1 MKLEYKASNIR
12 KTERE
17 NGKNFFAVIS
27 SLGETSSVDDLMFVW
42 EAGGGSDDA
51 FDAEFSKGIQNILL
65 IIMEGINEAGFLGH
79 KIDMTELKK
88 AMEASMGTSQSSGE
102 AKKA

>member
-1 MKLEYKASNIR
+1 MKLNYKASNIR
-12 KTERE
+12 KAERE
-17 NGKNFFAVIS
+17 SKKNFFAVIS

-42 EAGGGSDDA
+42 EAGGGSDDE
-51 FDAEFSKGIQNILL
+51 FDVEFGNGIQNILL

-79 KIDMTELKK
+79 KIDMTEIKK
-88 AMEASMGTSQSSGE
+88 AMEASTGTLQSSGE